1 MLRLIPDA
9 QEARS
14 FSDYTIEVG
23 DIPEGV
29 ELIDLF

>member
-1 MLRLIPDA
+1 MNRLIPDA

-14 FSDYTIEVG
+14 FSDYAIEVG

-29 ELIDLF
+29 ELIELF

>member
-1 MLRLIPDA
+1 MNRLIPAA

-14 FSDYTIEVG
+14 FGDYAIEVG

-29 ELIDLF
+29 ELIELF